1 MKVGIVGIGN
11 MGRHYAKK
19 FKILGY
25 EAVLIDLNEKLLS
38 KYDSSYKKYTD
49 VEEAIKKEDI
59 STLFIATA
67 PTFHIP
73 IAKKAIERN
82 INVMVEKPPSIKP
95 EELEEAIEL
104 AYKKNVVIGV
114 SEIELR
120 SNSVRNFSYSDKIYE
135 VEAYR
140 LNLGRGYINPFYD
153 LAWHDL
159 YIFQYLFGSV
169 KIKKVV
175 DKGDIFDVY
184 GETKENEFF
193 LQVAWSQ
200 KNLKREWTLKS
211 KSGNIIFDFV
221 NDKIIYPSGEIKEK
235 DNIDK
240 LEKMIKD
247 FVENPSFESSHRALE
262 ILKEFDKFKIKEKLH

>member
-11 MGRHYAKK
+11 MGRHYARK

-25 EAVLIDLNEKLLS
+25 EAVLIDLNEELLK
-38 KYDSSYKKYTD
+38 KYDEYYKKYTD
-49 VEEAIKKEDI
+49 VDEALKKEDI
-59 STLFIATA
+59 NTLFIATA
-67 PTFHIP
+67 PTSHIP

-82 INVMVEKPPSIKP
+82 INVMVEKPPSIEPK
-95 EELEEAIEL
+95 ELEEAIEL
-104 AYKKNVVIGV
+104 AYRKNVVIGV

-120 SNSVRNFSYSDKIYE
+120 SNSVRNFSYKGNIYE

-159 YIFQYLFGSV
+159 YIFQYLFGNV

-200 KNLKREWTLKS
+200 KNLRREWVLKS
-211 KSGNIIFDFV
+211 ESGNIIFDFV
-221 NDKIIYPSGEIKEK
+221 NDKIIYPSGKVKEK

-262 ILKEFDKFKIKEKLH
+262 ILKEFDKFKIKEKVH